1 MRNKIATNPSHLLT
15 AKKRIKN
22 KFENEFGVLKTEI
35 NLPEV
40 LVITT
45 FPPRECGIATYS
57 QDLIKALNNK
67 FKKSFVLRIVALE
80 LENEKHNYS
89 EDIYDVLE
97 TDNPNSYNELAEN
110 INKNKAIEIVLIQH
124 EFGLFQN
131 NETDFLSFLQLIHKP
146 KMVVFHTVL
155 PHPDQKLKKQVQEIN
170 TAADSIV
177 VMTNT
182 SAKILENDYGVL
194 SDKITMIPHGTH
206 LVEHTNKEILKEKY
220 NLSGRKI
227 ISTFG
232 LLSSGKC
239 IETSIE
245 ALQTIV
251 KKQPDVLFLVIG
263 KTHPTVVKNEGEIY
277 RKSLEDRIIK
287 LGLQKNVQFIDK
299 YLPLNELLEYL
310 QLTDIYLFT
319 TKDRNQAVSGTFSYA
334 ISCGC
339 PIISTPIP
347 HAVEVLQ
354 NKTGIIVDFENP
366 KQLAQQV
373 IRLLNN
379 DQLRKDIA
387 ANGIHKL
394 APTAWENTAIAHAR
408 LFEKMTN
415 QKMVL
420 HYRIPEIN
428 LNHFKNLTTPFGM
441 LQFSVIN
448 QPDLDSGYTL
458 DDNSRALVAMCQ
470 HFELT
475 NDAVDLEYIE
485 RYFNLIKFCFQ
496 SDGYFLNYVDDNKEF
511 TKQNSENLDDAN
523 GRAIWALGYLI
534 SIGDLLPI
542 ELFEKAE
549 LTLQIALINVRE
561 IHSTRA
567 MAFIIKGIYYSNLNS
582 NSVHNIALLNHLANK
597 IVQMY
602 KHESKE
608 NWLWFESYLTYANS
622 ILPEAMLCAYLATGE
637 NSYKEIAKQSFDFL
651 LSKIY
656 RNDQI
661 RVISNQGWL
670 NNGEVLNHEKVG
682 GEQPIDVAYT
692 ILALSKFY
700 TVFKEEKYLDK
711 MEIGFSWFLGNNH
724 LHQIVYNPCTGG
736 CYDGLEDKYIN
747 LNQGAEST
755 VSYLMARLT
764 MQKQF
769 SYVHE
774 DKRGKM
780 EVSKKSILK
789 SRIRRAN
796 DEIHKVGIIQVF
808 LKVI

>member
-1 MRNKIATNPSHLLT
+1 MRNKITINSSHLLS

-22 KFENEFGVLKTEI
+22 KLVNELGLIKPEI
-35 NLPEV
+35 KLPEV
-40 LVITT
+40 LCITT

-57 QDLIKALNNK
+57 QDLILALNNK
-67 FKKSFVLRIVALE
+67 FTKSFTITIVALE
-80 LENEKHNYS
+80 AENEKYQYN
-89 EDIYDVLE
+89 EAIYAVLE
-97 TDNPNSYNELAEN
+97 TNNPKSYVALAEN
-110 INKNKAIEIVLIQH
+110 INKNAALEIVLVQH

-131 NETDFLSFLQLIHKP
+131 NETDFISFLQSIHKP
-146 KMVVFHTVL
+146 KIVVFHTVL
-155 PHPDQKLKKQVQEIN
+155 PNPDEKFKKQVQEIN
-170 TAADSIV
+170 ATVDAFI

-182 SAKILENDYGVL
+182 SAKLLEDDYGVL
-194 SDKITMIPHGTH
+194 KDKITIIPHGTH
-206 LVEHTNKEILKEKY
+206 LVEHTNKENLKEKY

-232 LLSSGKC
+232 LLSSGKS

-245 ALQTIV
+245 AMQSIV
-251 KKQPDVLFLVIG
+251 KEEPEVLFLVIG

-277 RKSLEDRIIK
+277 RNSLEARVSA
-287 LGLQKNVQFIDK
+287 LGLQKNVQFINK
-299 YLPLNELLEYL
+299 YVALDELLEYL

-319 TKDRNQAVSGTFSYA
+319 TKDRNQAVSGTFAYA

-347 HAVEVLQ
+347 HAIEILQ
-354 NKTGIIVDFENP
+354 NGTGIIIDFENP
-366 KQLAQQV
+366 EQLEKQV
-373 IRLLNN
+373 ILLLNDN
-379 DQLRKDIA
+379 QLRKNIA

-394 APTAWENTAIAHAR
+394 APTAWENSAIAHAGI
-408 LFEKMTN
+408 FEKMTHN
-415 QKMVL
+415 TIVL

-428 LNHFKNLTTPFGM
+428 LNHFKNMTTPFGM
-441 LQFSVIN
+441 LQFSIIN

-458 DDNSRALVAMCQ
+458 DDNARALVAMCQ

-485 RYFNLIKFCFQ
+485 RYFHFIKFCFQ

-523 GRAIWALGYLI
+523 GRAIWALGYLV
-534 SIGDLLPI
+534 SIGALLPI
-542 ELFEKAE
+542 GLHIKAVS
-549 LTLQIALINVRE
+549 TLQMALIQIHE

-582 NSVHNIALLNHLANK
+582 NSIQNKELLQHFANK
-597 IVQMY
+597 LVLMY
-602 KHESKE
+602 QYESKE

-637 NSYKEIAKQSFDFL
+637 NKYKEIAKTSFDFL

-670 NNGEVLNHEKVG
+670 QKGEALNHEKVG

-692 ILALSKFY
+692 ILALKKFY
-700 TVFKEEKYLDK
+700 AVFREEKYLHN
-711 MEIGFSWFLGNNH
+711 MEIGFSCFLGNNH
-724 LHQIVYNPCTGG
+724 LKQIIYNPCTGG
-736 CYDGLEDKYIN
+736 CYDGLEDQYIN

-764 MQKQF
+764 MEKQLN
-769 SYVHE
+769 HKHP
-774 DKRGKM
+774 KRSDAM
-780 EVSKKSILK
+780 EVSKKSNLSI
-789 SRIRRAN
+789 RIEA
-796 DEIHKVGIIQVF
+796 DKMHKVEII
-808 LKVI
+808 